1 MGRYSSGNQKNQTS
15 GCGQTV
21 IFIVAFILL
30 IFSTV
35 HEKAEKE
42 KKQVVRREKAAGTYD
57 PAARDI
63 AARSDED
70 LLKIYS
76 AFDADKAIDRN
87 SRRSLLHVL
96 CELNR
101 FEVLDKM
108 LENGASPNPRDKRG
122 DTPMH
127 SALRKKNL
135 EAAAVLIKRKA
146 DLTAADLK
154 GQTIL
159 HLAAET
165 GNYEVAKEALRAGA
179 NINAEAYGFTP
190 LHDASHRGHLRLV
203 VLLCEN
209 GANTKYTFPQ
219 GWTAGDLAFGR
230 YPEIVRYLA
239 SQKASFSQGYLV
251 DKYELKDGW
260 PFFGDNEITLLP
272 DNHPAFLAVRENSPD
287 QLAELDRN
295 MVELDITN
303 KAKTPLLILAIA
315 NDRFA
320 AAGYLANYTKKIN
333 DADANGKTALMH
345 SLAKGCKEVSR
356 VLIKRGSKLDQL
368 DTRGSSALHYAIAR
382 CDNDL
387 VAELIDKGADIFA
400 VDYFARGMMHVAAE
414 NSNEIIFP
422 TLIANGCD
430 VNQEDIRGN
439 TALHLAAAA
448 NNTRI
453 LQALLTNGADF
464 AVRNLSGKLAADL
477 ATSKEAA
484 RLLRNRFEIEGSN
497 PAERQLPAEVH
508 TLTTPTRDLIEQNN
522 AR

>member
-209 GANTKYTFPQ
+209 GANTKYTVPQ
-219 GWTAGDLAFGR
+219 AG
-230 YPEIVRYLA
+230 
-239 SQKASFSQGYLV
+239 Q
-251 DKYELKDGW
+251 
-260 PFFGDNEITLLP
+260 
-272 DNHPAFLAVRENSPD
+272 PA
-287 QLAELDRN
+287 
-295 MVELDITN
+295 IW
-303 KAKTPLLILAIA
+303 
-315 NDRFA
+315 
-320 AAGYLANYTKKIN
+320 
-333 DADANGKTALMH
+333 
-345 SLAKGCKEVSR
+345 
-356 VLIKRGSKLDQL
+356 
-368 DTRGSSALHYAIAR
+368 
-382 CDNDL
+382 
-387 VAELIDKGADIFA
+387 
-400 VDYFARGMMHVAAE
+400 
-414 NSNEIIFP
+414 
-422 TLIANGCD
+422 
-430 VNQEDIRGN
+430 
-439 TALHLAAAA
+439 HLAGIP
-448 NNTRI
+448 R
-453 LQALLTNGADF
+453 
-464 AVRNLSGKLAADL
+464 
-477 ATSKEAA
+477 
-484 RLLRNRFEIEGSN
+484 
-497 PAERQLPAEVH
+497 
-508 TLTTPTRDLIEQNN
+508 
-522 AR
+522 